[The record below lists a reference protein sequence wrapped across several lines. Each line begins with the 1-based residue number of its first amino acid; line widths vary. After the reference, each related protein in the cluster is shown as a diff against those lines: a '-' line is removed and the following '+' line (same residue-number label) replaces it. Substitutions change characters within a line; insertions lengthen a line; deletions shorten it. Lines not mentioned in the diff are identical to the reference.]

1 MTSRMDNSER
11 ARILR
16 KFRML
21 YDFRLDPL
29 RRLLALLF
37 LTCMI
42 AGCSGVG
49 SDLSS
54 LENAGKPTP
63 EQKAAQIEPMLA
75 AAGFVM
81 LPADTPK
88 RQREIANLPP
98 LEVSYYVGR
107 TGKLHYWMADPN
119 YCKCLY
125 LGSETAYQR
134 YEQMALQQ
142 KWQQQENATARN
154 DLEAAQQEEMDAQI
168 EQFNPYGGL
177 GWVGP
182 GFYYP

>member
-1 MTSRMDNSER
+1 MSRTAGDF
-11 ARILR
+11 
-16 KFRML
+16 FR
-21 YDFRLDPL
+21 RVATIVAI
-29 RRLLALLF
+29 ALLVG
-37 LTCMI
+37 
-42 AGCSGVG
+42 GCSDV
-49 SDLSS
+49 SSELSE
-54 LENAGKPTP
+54 LNDVGKPTP

-88 RQREIANLPP
+88 RQQQITNLPP
-98 LEVSYYVGR
+98 LQISYYVGK

-125 LGSETAYQR
+125 LGSEQAYQR
-134 YEQMALQQ
+134 YEQMRLQEKWEQ
-142 KWQQQENATARN
+142 KEDETARTS
-154 DLEAAQQEEMDAQI
+154 LEAAQEEQMDAQI
-168 EQFNPYGGL
+168 EEFNPYGGL